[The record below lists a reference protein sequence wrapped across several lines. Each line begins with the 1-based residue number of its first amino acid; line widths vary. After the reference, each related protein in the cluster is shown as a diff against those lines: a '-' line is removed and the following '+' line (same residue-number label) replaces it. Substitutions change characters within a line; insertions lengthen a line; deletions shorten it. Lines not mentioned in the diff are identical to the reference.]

1 MKKNLTFEDE
11 EKENILSDSY
21 SYCDCSSEDDEI
33 GG

>member
-1 MKKNLTFEDE
+1 MKKNNSFEDE

-21 SYCDCSSEDDEI
+21 SFCECSSEDDEI